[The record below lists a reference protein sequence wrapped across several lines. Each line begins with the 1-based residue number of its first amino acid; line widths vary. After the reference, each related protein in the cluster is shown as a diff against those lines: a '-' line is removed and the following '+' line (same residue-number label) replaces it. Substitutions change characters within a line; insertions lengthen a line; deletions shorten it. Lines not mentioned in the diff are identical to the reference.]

1 MKGFNPRE
9 GGGDVGAG
17 SKPALFALPLKGGDI
32 KGSIRSKNM
41 SKLDEALKEIR
52 PVSPELMA
60 RAQQR
65 LDCLTKP
72 KDSLG
77 RLEEFAR
84 RMVAIS
90 GRMRPAITRR
100 IIFTF
105 AADHGVADEGVSA
118 FPKEVTRQMVLNFLG
133 GGAGINVLARHAGA
147 EVKVIDIGVDH
158 EFGPQSVTDSESV
171 TGEADGLIRM
181 KVIRGSANMRKGHA
195 MTREEAVKCLEVGIS
210 LAREHAGPGVI
221 FGTGEMGIANTTPA
235 SAMAAAFTGARVEDV
250 TGRGTGIDDRT
261 YNTKIAVIKD
271 ALTVNRPD
279 ASDPLGVLAKVGG
292 AEIAGIA
299 GLIIGAAATRTPVVV
314 DGFISTA
321 GALCAYRMNPAVK
334 DYIFASH
341 NSVEKGHRIML
352 ESMGLDPI
360 LDLNLRLGEGTGA
373 ALAITLIEAG
383 VKIYNEMATFGEA
396 GVSEE
401 KG

>member
-1 MKGFNPRE
+1 
-9 GGGDVGAG
+9 
-17 SKPALFALPLKGGDI
+17 
-32 KGSIRSKNM
+32 M
-41 SKLDEALKEIR
+41 SKLDEALKEIK
-52 PVSPELMA
+52 PVNPELMA
-60 RAQQR
+60 GAQQR

-84 RMVAIS
+84 RMVAIT
-90 GRMRPAITRR
+90 GQMRPAVRKR

-158 EFGPQSVTDSESV
+158 EFD
-171 TGEADGLIRM
+171 EADGLIRM
-181 KVIRGSANMRKGHA
+181 KVVNGTANMRKGPA
-195 MTREEAVKCLEVGIS
+195 MTREEAEKCIEAGIS

-235 SAMAAAFTGARVEDV
+235 SAMVSAFTGASVEDV

-261 YNTKIAVIKD
+261 YETKLAVIKD
-271 ALTVNRPD
+271 ALKMNRPD

-299 GLIIGAAATRTPVVV
+299 GLIIGASAMRTPIVV

-373 ALAITLIEAG
+373 ALAMTIIEAG

-401 KG
+401 KGQR